1 MKKAWQIACIAS
13 VILGITMMISSFA
26 YPYKDR
32 LGPGPGFFPFW
43 LSLMF
48 IILSLSLLMQTSFA
62 KKPPF
67 GTGSP
72 LPNRTG
78 AKNILIILIALVICT
93 GLIEF
98 LGFRLSLF
106 LFLFFLPFFLGVR
119 SLVINLIFAFL
130 GSFGVF
136 HVFYYWLKVP
146 LPIGIWGL

>member
-13 VILGITMMISSFA
+13 ITVGIIMLVSSFA

-43 LSLMF
+43 LSL
-48 IILSLSLLMQTSFA
+48 IVIVLSLSLLFQTSFS
-62 KKPPF
+62 KNPPF
-67 GTGSP
+67 GSGSP
-72 LPNRTG
+72 MPNQIG
-78 AKNILIILIALVICT
+78 AKNILIILTALAICT

-98 LGFRLSLF
+98 LGFRIALF
-106 LFLFFLPFFLGVR
+106 IFLFFLPYFLGMR
-119 SLVINLIFAFL
+119 SLIINLIFALF

-146 LPIGIWGL
+146 LPMGILGL